1 MERRVVDSLVAPKRL
16 AYFLTFVSPS
26 FMALHRI
33 IIDISESMSRREQCN
48 PPGNPMHHILQKKS
62 AWNCSLM
69 YYSGS

>member
-33 IIDISESMSRREQCN
+33 IIDISQNMSRGGTLSV
-48 PPGNPMHHILQKKS
+48 PPLEILCPTFYTKKS
-62 AWNCSLM
+62 A
-69 YYSGS
+69 